1 MIHLLAAKDTWHR
14 ARDLAV
20 VDRGDRV
27 VILNLGR
34 LSSAPVV
41 LEDTAA
47 EVWRLIDD
55 AFNENRLVGAVAEV
69 FDVHPGLVRDDVG
82 AFLRHLHDL
91 GLITRS
97 GEPS

>member
-1 MIHLLAAKDTWHR
+1 MIRLLAAKDTWHR

-47 EVWRLIDD
+47 EVWRLMDD
-55 AFNENRLVGAVAEV
+55 AFSETRLVGVVAEA
-69 FDVHPGLVRDDVG
+69 FDVHPGLVRDDVHD
-82 AFLRHLHDL
+82 FLLHLNDL
-91 GLITRS
+91 GLVTRA
-97 GEPS
+97 GESS

>member
-1 MIHLLAAKDTWHR
+1 MIHLLAKDTWHR

-20 VDRGDRV
+20 VDRGDRI

-47 EVWRLIDD
+47 EVWRLIED
-55 AFNENRLVGAVAEV
+55 AFNETKLVGVVAEV
-69 FDVHPGLVRDDVG
+69 FDVHPGLVRDDVRD
-82 AFLRHLHDL
+82 FLRHLNDL

-97 GEPS
+97 GESS

>member
-1 MIHLLAAKDTWHR
+1 MMRLLMGETWHR

-41 LEDTAA
+41 LKGTAA

-55 AFNENRLVGAVAEV
+55 ATSETRLLGAVART
-69 FDVHPGLVRDDVG
+69 FDVHPGLVRDDVRD
-82 AFLRHLHDL
+82 FLRHLSDL

-97 GEPS
+97 GESS

>member
-1 MIHLLAAKDTWHR
+1 MIHLLAKDTWHR

-20 VDRGDRV
+20 VDRGDRI

-47 EVWRLIDD
+47 EVWRLIED
-55 AFNENRLVGAVAEV
+55 AFNETKLVGVVSEV
-69 FDVHPGLVRDDVG
+69 FDVHPGLVRDDVRD
-82 AFLRHLHDL
+82 FLRHLNDL

-97 GEPS
+97 GESS